1 MSAGMTRIVRGL
13 TVVDSGVGLVVD
25 KETVGSVVAGVG
37 VDRPGM
43 VQAASKM
50 SRKME
55 AMRIR
60 TASLR

>member
-1 MSAGMTRIVRGL
+1 MTSGL
-13 TVVDSGVGLVVD
+13 TAVDSGDGLGVDWGIVGAVD
-25 KETVGSVVAGVG
+25 VGVG

-50 SRKME
+50 SRRVE